1 LPVTIA
7 PTALWEII
15 SSISLHYVPNLLLFI
30 AYNSAMFL
38 YTLKRTKIELIPAD
52 GDPHSIGFADVLTNT
67 DSARHAQEAARIVR
81 ASSRFFVDKADAART
96 GRTTPRRAPTVY
108 RDPSTQLLR
117 CVYREIVVRFKT
129 RVPAAKRRAHLA
141 DLGLEIVRSGN
152 SPHQLVVRDPLD
164 RHQGDDLL
172 HLANTLSER
181 DDDIVYAAPNFVSE
195 FRRTSPPVI
204 PVTQWHLN
212 NSAAVDGE
220 IPQDIRAQP
229 SWPISQG
236 LNIVV
241 AVLDDGVDL
250 AHPALRNQ
258 LWRNPDPN
266 APDQHGR
273 DYFLDPNDSDFNNPN
288 PKIFNSP
295 FNEPEHNDIHGTPC
309 AGLVGAAAPDGRAFG
324 AAPQCKILAVKIF
337 HGNEFASDRFIANAI
352 KYAAGIAPILSC
364 SWHGSQAS
372 TIIED
377 AITTAAS
384 TGPAGKG
391 CAIFCSTGDD
401 SRGIVCFPASL
412 PSAIAI
418 GASTDAGLPA
428 SYSNSGPQVA
438 MVAPSDGGDQSIF
451 TCDVSKT
458 GVGFNP
464 GDPESGGADG
474 LYTNGFG
481 GTSAAVPIAA
491 GAAAVLL
498 SYKPSLT
505 AKQLTGIL
513 EQTADKVST
522 AIIDSNGRSDAVGFG
537 KINLFAALQKV

>member
-1 LPVTIA
+1 
-7 PTALWEII
+7 
-15 SSISLHYVPNLLLFI
+15 
-30 AYNSAMFL
+30 MFL
-38 YTLKRTKIELIPAD
+38 YTLKRTKIDLPLAD
-52 GDPHSIGFADVLTNT
+52 SQLRLIGFADVLTNT
-67 DSARHAQEAARIVR
+67 DSARHAHDAARIVR

-96 GRTTPRRAPTVY
+96 GRTKPRRAPTVY
-108 RDPSTQLLR
+108 RDAATQLLR
-117 CVYREIVVRFKT
+117 CVYREIVVQFKT
-129 RVPAAKRRAHLA
+129 HVPAARRRAHLG
-141 DLGLEIVRSGN
+141 DLGLEIVRSGF
-152 SPHQLVVRDPLD
+152 SPYQLIVRDPLD
-164 RHQGDDLL
+164 RHQGDDLIQ
-172 HLANTLSER
+172 LANALVER
-181 DDDIVYAAPNFVSE
+181 EDDVVYAAPNFVSE
-195 FRRTSPPVI
+195 FRRTAPPVI

-212 NSAAVDGE
+212 NSTAVDGE
-220 IPQDIRAQP
+220 TPQDIRAQK
-229 SWPISQG
+229 SWPVSQG
-236 LNIVV
+236 LNVVV

-250 AHPALRNQ
+250 AHPALQDQ

-266 APDQHGR
+266 APDQYGR
-273 DYFLDPNDSDFNNPN
+273 DYFLDPTDPGFNDPS
-288 PKIFNSP
+288 PKIFNYP
-295 FNEPEHNDIHGTPC
+295 FNDATQNDIHGTPC

-324 AAPQCKILAVKIF
+324 AAPQCRILAVKIF
-337 HGNEFASDRFIANAI
+337 HGSELASDLFIANAI
-352 KYAAGIAPILSC
+352 RYAAGIAPILSC
-364 SWHGSQAS
+364 SWHGSNAS
-372 TIIED
+372 TIIES

-401 SRGIVCFPASL
+401 SSGNVCFPASL

-458 GVGFNP
+458 GIGYNP
-464 GDPESGGADG
+464 GDPGSGGADG

-505 AKQLTGIL
+505 AKQLTDIL
-513 EQTADKVST
+513 EQTSDKVAT
-522 AIIDSNGRSDAVGFG
+522 AIVDANGRSDAVGFG
-537 KINLFAALQKV
+537 KINLLAALHKV

>member
-1 LPVTIA
+1 
-7 PTALWEII
+7 
-15 SSISLHYVPNLLLFI
+15 
-30 AYNSAMFL
+30 MFL
-38 YTLKRTKIELIPAD
+38 YTLKRKKIDLVPAD
-52 GDPHSIGFADVLTNT
+52 SQSHSIGFADVLTST
-67 DSARHAQEAARIVR
+67 DSARHAQDAARIVR

-108 RDPSTQLLR
+108 RDASTQLLR

-129 RVPAAKRRAHLA
+129 RVPAARRRAHLA

-152 SPHQLVVRDPLD
+152 SPYQLIVRDPRD

-172 HLANTLSER
+172 RLANTLSER
-181 DDDIVYAAPNFVSE
+181 EDDIVYAAPNFISE
-195 FRRTSPPVI
+195 FRRTGPPII

-229 SWPISQG
+229 SWRISQG
-236 LNIVV
+236 LNVVV

-250 AHPALRNQ
+250 AHPALQNQ

-273 DYFLDPNDSDFNNPN
+273 DYFLDPTDSGFNDPS
-288 PKIFNSP
+288 PKIFNYP
-295 FNEPEHNDIHGTPC
+295 FNDATQNDIHGTPC
-309 AGLVGAAAPDGRAFG
+309 AGLVAAAAPDGRAFG
-324 AAPQCKILAVKIF
+324 AAPQCKILSVKIF
-337 HGNEFASDRFIANAI
+337 HGSELASDLFIANAI

-364 SWHGSQAS
+364 SWHGSKAS

-391 CAIFCSTGDD
+391 CAIFCSTGDA
-401 SRGIVCFPASL
+401 SSGNVCFPASL

-418 GASTDAGLPA
+418 GASTDSGLPA

-458 GVGFNP
+458 GVGYNP

-498 SYKPSLT
+498 SYKPSLS
-505 AKQLTGIL
+505 AKQLTVIL

-537 KINLFAALQKV
+537 KINLFAALQKA